1 MTRFLSKA
9 TSGLGLLAL
18 VGCAGAGS
26 AAGQFLSAPRR
37 VERPW
42 QVLNNTMA
50 TTQMRLFAVRTDKA
64 PAIDGR
70 LDDAA
75 WAKAFSVSTF
85 GKTKFR
91 GYTKRP
97 NSARFL
103 YDDKALYIGCTGGIT
118 QWADWLARKRP
129 RDGGAWQDDA
139 FEVFVDP
146 GRTKKVYYQFIV
158 NAVGSIQD
166 GKGWNAKYNPDWK
179 VAARHSDKS
188 WMAEIAIPYA
198 ALETTAPRKGDV
210 WGINV
215 CRDDKEDKSASSVIP
230 VEVSFHNP
238 KKFAEIEFGG
248 VPGVFLDHFGFDKI
262 VKGENVLRFKALGSG
277 VKGTKVRA
285 TVLGADGKAQ
295 GAAREAA
302 LVAGGVTEVPFAAK
316 ESGRSRLRLEL
327 LKGGKQVG
335 VYELLAVI
343 YEDSLL
349 VLVPGQRDF
358 YRDETS
364 LNLRID
370 LRLKAEV
377 LHDYRVKVALKR
389 GGKVLRQGTIEVLPG
404 VFTSTKMD
412 ISGLALGT
420 YTIEAALTDKAG
432 KSVDQARATI
442 NIIRGPF
449 DRG

>member
-9 TSGLGLLAL
+9 ASGLALLAL
-18 VGCAGAGS
+18 AGCAGAGS
-26 AAGQFLSAPRR
+26 AAGQFLSAPRT

-97 NSARFL
+97 TSARFL
-103 YDDKALYIGCTGGIT
+103 YDDQALYIGCTGAVT

-139 FEVFVDP
+139 FEIFVDP
-146 GRTKKVYYQFIV
+146 GRTRKVYYQFIV

-166 GKGWNAKYNPDWK
+166 GKGWNGKYNPDWQ
-179 VAARHSDKS
+179 VAVTHADKG
-188 WMAEIAIPYA
+188 WTAEIAIPYA
-198 ALETTAPRKGDV
+198 ALETTAPKKGDV

-238 KKFAEIEFGG
+238 KKFAKIEFGD
-248 VPGVFLDHFGFDKI
+248 VPDVFLDHFGFDKI
-262 VKGENVLRFKALGSG
+262 VKGANVLRFKALGRD
-277 VKGTKVRA
+277 VKGTKVTA
-285 TVLGADGKAQ
+285 TVLGIDGTPLAKPT
-295 GAAREAA
+295 EAA
-302 LVAGGVTEVPFAAK
+302 LVAGGMTEVPFTVT
-316 ESGRSRLRLEL
+316 ESGRSRLRLKL
-327 LKGGKQVG
+327 TKGGRTVG
-335 VYELLAVI
+335 AYELLAVI
-343 YEDSLL
+343 HEDSLL

-358 YRDETS
+358 YHDETG

-370 LRLKAEV
+370 LRLKAAA
-377 LHDYRVKVALKR
+377 LRGCRVKVALIR
-389 GGKVLRQGTIEVLPG
+389 GGKMLRKGTIEALPG
-404 VFTSTKMD
+404 VFTSTRMD

-432 KSVDQARATI
+432 QSVDQARATI

-449 DRG
+449 GRD